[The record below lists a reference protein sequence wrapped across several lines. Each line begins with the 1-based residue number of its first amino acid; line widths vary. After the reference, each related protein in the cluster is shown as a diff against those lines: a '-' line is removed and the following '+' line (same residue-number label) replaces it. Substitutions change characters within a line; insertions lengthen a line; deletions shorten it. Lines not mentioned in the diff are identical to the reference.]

1 MTQTRPKKL
10 PRWPRMAPGRLQ
22 SNFWILAL
30 GLPWTGGVSVAGWL
44 AGWNPKSQ
52 QVAWKRNQ
60 TKCTD
65 SAHSSDRQLTGLAAG
80 WLVPWEDP
88 RIILSP
94 KRFWDA
100 QGPLIIPVPFPNCSP
115 ERFWD
120 VQGAPDHP
128 KTFPE
133 LFPRKVLGC
142 PGGPGSSQNLFK
154 ARWLADWLA
163 GSTSGWL
170 QDSFPTV
177 FGMPKGPLTIPKPF
191 LNCPPEWF

>member
-1 MTQTRPKKL
+1 MPREPWIIPKPFQSTLAGWQT
-10 PRWPRMAPGRLQ
+10 
-22 SNFWILAL
+22 
-30 GLPWTGGVSVAGWL
+30 GWL
-44 AGWNPKSQ
+44 AGWFPGRTPGTYSPQKGFGMPK
-52 QVAWKRNQ
+52 
-60 TKCTD
+60 
-65 SAHSSDRQLTGLAAG
+65 
-80 WLVPWEDP
+80 
-88 RIILSP
+88 
-94 KRFWDA
+94 
-100 QGPLIIPVPFPNCSP
+100 GPLIIPEPFPNCSP